1 LAGSVVGVR
10 IRSVRYDDV
19 PRLAILLGQLGYPST
34 EQDVRDRLAYW
45 TDDPA
50 SALFA
55 AADDDDDSLLGVA
68 ALHITPI
75 LEVTGKFGRLVA
87 LVVDDT
93 ARGRGVGSMLLAA
106 VEECARVAG
115 CLFME
120 VTSSQHRRPAH
131 LFYER
136 RGYRDTRDR
145 SRRFL
150 HPLTDPQ

>member
-1 LAGSVVGVR
+1 MR
-10 IRSVRYDDV
+10 IRSVRHDDA
-19 PRLAILLGQLGYPST
+19 PRLVILLEQLGYPST
-34 EQDVRDRLAYW
+34 EEDVDDRLAYW

-55 AADDDDDSLLGVA
+55 AADDDDILVGVA
-68 ALHITPI
+68 ALHVTPI

-93 ARGRGVGSMLLAA
+93 VRGRGVGSLLVTAA
-106 VEECARVAG
+106 EQHARSAG

-120 VTSSQHRRPAH
+120 VTSSQHRRQAH

-150 HPLTDPQ
+150 RALTHPQ

>member
-1 LAGSVVGVR
+1 MR
-10 IRSVRYDDV
+10 IRPVRHDDV
-19 PRLAILLGQLGYPST
+19 PRLAILLGQLGYPTT

-50 SALFA
+50 STLLAV
-55 AADDDDDSLLGVA
+55 ADDSDSLMGVA

-75 LEVTGKFGRLVA
+75 LEITGKFGRLVA

-93 ARGRGVGSMLLAA
+93 TRSQGVGSMLIAA
-106 VEECARVAG
+106 VEESARAAG

-120 VTSSQHRRPAH
+120 VTSSQHRHQAH

-150 HPLTDPQ
+150 RPLADPQL

>member
-1 LAGSVVGVR
+1 MR

-19 PRLAILLGQLGYPST
+19 PRLANLLEQLGYPST
-34 EQDVRDRLAYW
+34 EQDVHDRLAYW

-55 AADDDDDSLLGVA
+55 VADDHDSLLGVA
-68 ALHITPI
+68 ALHVTPI
-75 LEVTGKFGRLVA
+75 LEITGKFGRLVA

-93 ARGRGVGSMLLAA
+93 ARGRGVGSMLMTA
-106 VEECARVAG
+106 VEENARAAG

-120 VTSSQHRRPAH
+120 VTSSQHRRQAH

-136 RGYRDTRDR
+136 RGYQDTRDR